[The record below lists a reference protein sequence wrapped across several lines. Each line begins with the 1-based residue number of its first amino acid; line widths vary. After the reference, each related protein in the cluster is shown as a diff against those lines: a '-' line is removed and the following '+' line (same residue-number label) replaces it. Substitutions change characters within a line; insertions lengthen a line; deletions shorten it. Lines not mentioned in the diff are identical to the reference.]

1 MHSNFDMKTQT
12 DFEEKFFSGDLL
24 YGDDFDQLQIDQW
37 FKDEEH
43 GYAELHGSDKEKHV
57 YGYEELNVLHGFSRI
72 EERVRFQHVLGF
84 GSNFGDELVPVLA
97 RCEKITLLDSS
108 DRFEVTDLKGVPVQY
123 VIADP
128 TGRINLP
135 DASVDLITCFGVLH
149 HIPNVSFV
157 VKEFSRVLMPGGF
170 ILVRE
175 PITTMGDWRIR
186 RRGLTLRERGI
197 PREIFLKIFQG
208 AGLTLKRVS
217 DCYFPPWVRLC
228 SKLGLFVFSHRI
240 ATLVDSAFSI
250 VFRFNYSYHKHGILT
265 RFAPASLFVVA
276 CKDNR

>member
-1 MHSNFDMKTQT
+1 MYSNFDMKQNSE
-12 DFEEKFFSGDLL
+12 FEQRYFSGQHL
-24 YGDDFDQLQIDQW
+24 YGDDFDQLQIDEW

-43 GYAELHGSDKEKHV
+43 GYAELHGSDKEKHA

-72 EERVRFQHVLGF
+72 NEKTRFQHVLGF

-108 DRFEVTDLKGVPVQY
+108 DRFEVTELRGVPVRY
-123 VIADP
+123 IIADP

-170 ILVRE
+170 VLVRE
-175 PITTMGDWRIR
+175 PVTTMGDWRIR

-197 PREIFLKIFQG
+197 PREIFIRIFQD
-208 AGLTLKRVS
+208 AGLGLKRVS

-228 SKLGLFVFSHRI
+228 SKLGLFAFSSRI
-240 ATLVDSAFSI
+240 ATLVDAAFSNI
-250 VFRFNYSYHKHGILT
+250 FGFNYSYHKRGIVS
-265 RFAPASLFVVA
+265 RFAPASIFVVA
-276 CKDNR
+276 RKDQ